1 MLAMD
6 INKGATKFFEHTKRA
21 KTAVDVHSV
30 TAGAGKHAPKN
41 QLGLVLTDDFVLP
54 QSLKKR
60 MGVREVEGGF
70 KLGLVFS

>member
-6 INKGATKFFEHTKRA
+6 IDEGAPEFFEHTKRA
-21 KTAVDVHSV
+21 QTTVDVHPV
-30 TAGAGKHAPKN
+30 TAGTGQHAPKN
-41 QLGLVLTDDFVLP
+41 QLGLVLTDDFLLP

-60 MGVREVEGGF
+60 MGVGEVEGGF